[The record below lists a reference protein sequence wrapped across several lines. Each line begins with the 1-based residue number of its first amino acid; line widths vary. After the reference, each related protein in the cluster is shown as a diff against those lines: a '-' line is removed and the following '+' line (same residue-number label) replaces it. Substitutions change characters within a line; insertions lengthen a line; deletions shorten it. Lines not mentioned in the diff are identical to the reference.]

1 MDLGKLFPTSSKKKS
16 RDKLVTIMYLCM
28 VEWGWSYEQ
37 FLNTPVHVIHELMKY
52 HNKVVKKRNKK

>member
-1 MDLGKLFPTSSKKKS
+1 
-16 RDKLVTIMYLCM
+16 M